1 MLRFQKYNKS
11 PDDKTWQRSFW
22 MSRCQTLHIIGDKCW
37 QLYKHLF
44 VSEVSKSETLSNQ
57 MLLKQ
62 LRLLSILTHRKG
74 GNESVSSVQKV
85 QHFQQQKRHSGEKS
99 NNFKSSVTHRKGGNE
114 SVRWARFKKSHI
126 FSSFLPWLILLLLKS
141 AIWLTQTFYFCRR
154 LLLLILLQTN
164 SESQKFEDWLCL
176 TKEWVDEKPVQAIS
190 KIHLTRLEGRL
201 RAEST
206 WLSVLGPAKVKI
218 IVKLNR
224 AVGLDWK
231 GDERNSKLYYF
242 EHTPHLC
249 YSLSEL

>member
-1 MLRFQKYNKS
+1 MSLWARFKKS
-11 PDDKTWQRSFW
+11 NIFS
-22 MSRCQTLHIIGDKCW
+22 
-37 QLYKHLF
+37 
-44 VSEVSKSETLSNQ
+44 SKKAT
-57 MLLKQ
+57 
-62 LRLLSILTHRKG
+62 
-74 GNESVSSVQKV
+74 V
-85 QHFQQQKRHSGEKS
+85 EKS
-99 NNFKSSVTHRKGGNE
+99 QTTLSSVTHRKGGNE
-114 SVRWARFKKSHI
+114 SVRWARFKKSNI

-190 KIHLTRLEGRL
+190 KIPLTRLEGRL
-201 RAEST
+201 GAEST
-206 WLSVLGPAKVKI
+206 WLSVLGPAKVKF